1 MAALP
6 AQAEKANRILFFE
19 QANRIS
25 VGKQQTTGQ
34 KGRHTEQRERMMLQL
49 IETNLFVY
57 EEWREQ

>member
-34 KGRHTEQRERMMLQL
+34 KGRHTETETERAHDAA
-49 IETNLFVY
+49 TD
-57 EEWREQ
+57 